1 MGYIVEQCRKCNIWG
16 VDMKFKERLEELLK
30 ENGLNRL
37 KLANKIGVTSTTI
50 NGYFNDNYYPRIDIA
65 VKMAREFNC
74 SLDYLFG
81 LDDDNFDGFVLNNEN
96 TFIEN
101 FDHLLKQNHLAIAN
115 ALKQMNLG
123 EYDYYRWKKGMFP
136 KTTNL
141 IVIANFFGVSLDM
154 LVGATLKN

>member
-1 MGYIVEQCRKCNIWG
+1 M
-16 VDMKFKERLEELLK
+16 
-30 ENGLNRL
+30 
-37 KLANKIGVTSTTI
+37 
-50 NGYFNDNYYPRIDIA
+50 
-65 VKMAREFNC
+65 
-74 SLDYLFG
+74 FG

-154 LVGATLKN
+154 LVGTALKN